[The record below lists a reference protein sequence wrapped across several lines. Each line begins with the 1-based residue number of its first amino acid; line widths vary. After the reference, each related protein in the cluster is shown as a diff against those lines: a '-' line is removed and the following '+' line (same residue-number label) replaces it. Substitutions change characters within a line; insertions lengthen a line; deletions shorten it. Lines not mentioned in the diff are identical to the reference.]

1 MIEYHLDHL
10 YSYNATLQIPFEVIG
25 PTPEGIRLNAYV
37 TGGEARGR
45 KSPGNCGSPAVIG
58 SLFALME

>member
-37 TGGEARGR
+37 TGGEARGPEDR
-45 KSPGNCGSPAVIG
+45 RETAERGR
-58 SLFALME
+58 